1 MVSSRANALRC
12 SAVVVLFLLSTLMQG
27 YSPSNS
33 DVFETKSHEISPV
46 STPFGQSK
54 TLSIGS
60 FPDGA
65 NTNTRLSV
73 DESEALK
80 TLELQ
85 VESARLPT
93 STGFS
98 WAESS
103 DFSMNTVYDGMDV
116 NATSLSLL
124 PQEWKWDFES
134 ATFGPEWTQGG
145 TSNWNL
151 QTSNVI
157 TGSQSAQAGS
167 ITHNQ
172 ESSLTL
178 DVSGIPSA
186 SGSFQYEVSSES
198 SFDYLN
204 FCIDNT
210 GCTRYSGYSA
220 QWSGTQ
226 SGTHTFNIPASAQTL
241 TWKYTKDGSVD
252 RNQDTTWIDEIILSP
267 TGGSGNGLGYWVS
280 APFGPSLLGQGE
292 DRSFGH
298 MYMDASIPAGSI
310 FEWQLI
316 DATTNSIVPGFESI
330 TETSFDLGMIDWQTH
345 PLLKL
350 RIYME
355 TSSGDLPSIHGIHFE
370 GKIIED
376 FSNNPIEIG
385 WQMQGVSWSN
395 GEVSGS
401 GTLKTPVYNV
411 RSGFAG
417 FESNSVLSPGA
428 SIQYTLDGGTNW
440 ADVLSGKQWL
450 TTPAFSVQFRVSSA
464 GGQWDIETFD
474 VELIRTSIPDGLRI
488 DVGMDGVS
496 DWTLEGDG
504 IGRLGIQDRLKD
516 NSLWQTRASSPSASA
531 SFSMLLPAEG
541 VEAFEF
547 GVASPLQAMN
557 SPFLAMSIDG
567 QDFLSSSLPNLQSL
581 QVIQLTSN
589 ELGSLNSALSQ
600 ATPEFGV
607 EGLPMVEVTVRLG
620 SSTTPTDVMLGGLFA
635 PYDSSLALQFGPSD
649 AVTIA
654 LNNALQSVIPI
665 AGSKE
670 LPLPIRMT
678 SSGAIH
684 MVVVQQTTQSSI
696 DPISISVSNVTDTF
710 TPSTDWIE
718 VTSTFDF
725 SNLGISNAESY
736 VKSNGWSVALHLT
749 GVNHQSETRCPM
761 LSLPMTGLAV
771 NSCLTQGN
779 SMIWST
785 ENSDGAIRMVESGSL
800 LQVHHR
806 FQFSDMWD
814 DEESLGVSVNMLSP
828 SGPMLPASLNFGLGS
843 SNGVE
848 NDVEVKDWSIV
859 YENDARS
866 VHESPY
872 LHPGSDV
879 ILEVQLGF
887 EDVPVDST
895 PRSGSTLVRF
905 IADGVEVQSTSV
917 LSEGIASFPWTI
929 PSNRE
934 TIPIE
939 IEVIPLLNQ
948 QIYFAVPNSVTF
960 GFDTVDP
967 ELLSVSVSEF
977 DHVEANPK
985 TSIEFVIG
993 DRPMLPS
1000 LANAHIWRSWADD
1013 SNFDGIIQYEEVQTQ
1028 SLITPHDLSSLQGT
1042 YSLELDTSQAFS
1054 GSYFVGWLD
1063 VADSAGNVMLNS
1075 GSMESA
1081 LFNVQINN
1089 DGSPQLGTSPAY
1101 WGHGDSIW
1109 IHPGE
1114 SNTLHLPLL
1123 DLNGITDITDI
1134 EVDLAGNQNDA
1145 VHFKWDS
1152 ENNRCTSLNMFLDIE
1167 SCTFQPSDAEDLFS
1181 SEGMFIVNFS
1191 LEWGF
1196 DPDVS
1201 LVRVPRVLVHDAQ
1214 GQSNTL
1220 TVPDLSWSFS
1230 GEVDVKAQS
1239 LEFSLDGTVVETL
1252 GTWVKPRADLG
1263 VGGELT
1269 WYRSHRIVIQPFGL
1283 DIELGENELLVESR
1297 NGSFSGLLTAPLD
1310 PGSYAVF
1317 TSLHNPPNGAI
1328 DRTPVTAPAWFIV
1341 DNQAPSIVG
1350 IPSPENEIVLVE
1362 DMWDSIDFEV
1372 LILESD
1378 RLDES
1383 TLTLHWAVHPEG
1395 VGLSSKSVA
1404 NGSQMLSVIGGR
1416 AFGDAIP
1423 CAATLDLDSLLT
1435 SSMRNDAL
1443 EVRIWVTGYDMAGH
1457 EISTVFNDID
1467 APLSVWVLEQRIAEY
1482 SFTTPVIKPNKEIA
1496 AGETVILAVEISNS
1510 GLADGEA
1517 QMFVELVES
1526 TGARTRIDA
1535 RSIEIEAGGLFVYT
1549 KDWTPTREGTMWI
1562 EFQIINGP
1570 NVQTNTVYID
1580 EATSDGVFS
1589 SVASVNPVLLIVIFL
1604 LTVSLVGL
1612 LIFGLKNPQ
1621 QQQWDGH
1628 HRQPGKALPKIQ
1640 TKGIPNIQQ
1649 TQPQAPVSG
1658 PYGAPV
1664 QAASPGESPY
1674 K

>member
-1 MVSSRANALRC
+1 
-12 SAVVVLFLLSTLMQG
+12 MQG
-27 YSPSNS
+27 YSPSDGNELEDES
-33 DVFETKSHEISPV
+33 LDIFPV
-46 STPFGQSK
+46 PTPFGQSK
-54 TLSIGS
+54 LLSIGS

-65 NTNTRLSV
+65 NTKTRLSV
-73 DESEALK
+73 DEGEALK
-80 TLELQ
+80 SLDLQ
-85 VESARLPT
+85 VDAARLPT

-98 WAESS
+98 WTESS
-103 DFSMNTVYDGMDV
+103 DFSSTTNYDGMDV
-116 NATSLSLL
+116 NSSSLSLL

-145 TSNWNL
+145 VSNWNL

-157 TGSQSAQAGS
+157 TGAQSAQAGS

-178 DVSGIPSA
+178 DVSAIPA
-186 SGSFQYEVSSES
+186 VSGSFQYQVSSES
-198 SFDYLN
+198 SFDYLL

-210 GCTRYSGYSA
+210 ACSRFSGYSS
-220 QWSGTQ
+220 QWSGTP
-226 SGTHTFNIPASAQTL
+226 SGTHTFTIPAAAQTL

-252 RNQDTTWIDEIILSP
+252 RSLDTAWIDEIILSP
-267 TGGSGNGLGYWVS
+267 TGGSGNGVGTWVS
-280 APFGPSLLGQGE
+280 LPFGPSQLGQGE
-292 DRSFGH
+292 ERSFGH
-298 MYMDASIPAGSI
+298 MHMDASIPSGSI

-316 DATTNSIVPGFESI
+316 DAATNAIVPGFESI
-330 TETSFDLGMIDWQTH
+330 TETSFDLGMIDWETY

-370 GKIIED
+370 GKIFED
-376 FSNNPIEIG
+376 FSDDPTELG
-385 WQMQGVSWSN
+385 WQLQGVTWAN
-395 GEVSGS
+395 GEVSGT
-401 GTLKTPVYNV
+401 GTLKTSTYNV

-417 FESNSVLSPGA
+417 FESNSVLSSGA

-440 ADVLSGKQWL
+440 ADVLPGKQWL
-450 TTPAFSVQFRVSSA
+450 STPSFSVQFRVSSA

-496 DWTLEGDG
+496 DWSMEGEG
-504 IGRLGIQDRLKD
+504 MGRLGIQDRLKD
-516 NSLWQTRASSPSASA
+516 HSLWQTRASSPSASA
-531 SFSMLLPAEG
+531 SFSMLLPAAG

-557 SPFLAMSIDG
+557 SPFLTMSIDG
-567 QDFLSSSLPNLQSL
+567 QDILSSSLPNLQSL
-581 QVIQLTSN
+581 QVIELSSN

-600 ATPEFGV
+600 ATPEYGV

-620 SSTTPTDVMLGGLFA
+620 SSTTPADVMLGGLFA

-654 LNNALQSVIPI
+654 LNNALQSVIPV

-684 MVVVQQTTQSSI
+684 MTVIQQTTQSSI

-725 SNLGISNAESY
+725 SNLGVSNPESY
-736 VKSNGWSVALHLT
+736 VKSNGWSLALHLT

-761 LSLPMTGLAV
+761 LSLPMAGVAV

-779 SMIWST
+779 SMIWSSG
-785 ENSDGAIRMVESGSL
+785 NSDGTIRMVESGSL
-800 LQVHHR
+800 LQIHHR

-814 DEESLGVSVNMLSP
+814 DEESLGVSVNLLSP

-872 LHPGSDV
+872 LHPGADV
-879 ILEVQLGF
+879 MVEVQLGF
-887 EDVPVDST
+887 EDVPVEST
-895 PRSGSTLVRF
+895 PRSGSTLVRL
-905 IADGVEVQSTSV
+905 IADGVEVQSTSI
-917 LSEGIASFPWTI
+917 LSDGIASFPWAI
-929 PSNRE
+929 PSNKE
-934 TIPIE
+934 TIEVE

-948 QIYFAVPNSVTF
+948 DVHFAVPNVLNF

-967 ELLSVSVSEF
+967 ELLGVSVSEF
-977 DHVEANPK
+977 DHVEANPV

-1000 LANAHIWRSWADD
+1000 HANAHMWRSWIDD
-1013 SNFDGIIQYEEVQTQ
+1013 SNLDGIVQSDEVQTQ
-1028 SLITPHDLSSLQGT
+1028 PLTSPEDMTSLQGT
-1042 YSLELDTSQAFS
+1042 YSLEFDTSQAYS

-1081 LFNVQINN
+1081 LFNVQVNN

-1101 WGHGDSIW
+1101 WGHGDSVW
-1109 IHPGE
+1109 IHPGD
-1114 SNTLHLPLL
+1114 SNTLYLPLL

-1134 EVDLAGNQNDA
+1134 EVDLAGNQNEA
-1145 VHFKWDS
+1145 VHFKWES

-1167 SCTFQPSDAEDLFS
+1167 SCVFQPSNPDDLFS
-1181 SEGMFIVNFS
+1181 SEGMFIVHFS

-1201 LVRVPRVLVHDAQ
+1201 LVRVPRVVVHDAQ

-1220 TVPDLSWSFS
+1220 AVPDLSWSFS
-1230 GEVDVKAQS
+1230 GEVNVNPQN
-1239 LEFSLDGTVVETL
+1239 LEFSFDGTVVETQ

-1263 VGGELT
+1263 VVGELT
-1269 WYRSHRIVIQPFGL
+1269 WYRSHRAVIQPL
-1283 DIELGENELLVESR
+1283 DLGIELGENELLVESR
-1297 NGSFSGLLTAPLD
+1297 NGSFSGMLTAPLD

-1328 DRTPVTAPAWFIV
+1328 DRTPVTAPAWFVV

-1350 IPSPENEIVLVE
+1350 IPSPENELVLVE
-1362 DMWDSIDFEV
+1362 DVWDSIEFEV
-1372 LILESD
+1372 LIFESD
-1378 RLDES
+1378 RLAEP

-1395 VGLSSKSVA
+1395 VGLTSESVL

-1443 EVRIWVTGYDMAGH
+1443 EVRIWVTGYDIAGH

-1482 SFTTPVIKPNKEIA
+1482 SFTAPVLKPNKEIA
-1496 AGETVILAVEISNS
+1496 AGETVALAVEISNS

-1535 RSIEIEAGGLFVYT
+1535 RSIEIEAGSTFVYT
-1549 KDWTPTREGTMWI
+1549 KDWTPTRDGTMWI

-1589 SVASVNPVLLIVIFL
+1589 SVASVNPVLLIIIFL

-1621 QQQWDGH
+1621 QQQWDAHQRSSRKPLVHIQNEG
-1628 HRQPGKALPKIQ
+1628 RPRLQQ
-1640 TKGIPNIQQ
+1640 TKP
-1649 TQPQAPVSG
+1649 QPPVSG

-1664 QAASPGESPY
+1664 ESAAPGESPY

>member
-98 WAESS
+98 WSESS

-298 MYMDASIPAGSI
+298 LYMDASIPTGSI

-316 DATTNSIVPGFESI
+316 DAATNSIVPGFESI
-330 TETSFDLGMIDWQTH
+330 SETSFDLGMVDWETY
-345 PLLKL
+345 PMLKM

-355 TSSGDLPSIHGIHFE
+355 TSTGDLPSIHGIHFE
-370 GKIIED
+370 GKIVED
-376 FSNNPIEIG
+376 FSNNPTGTG

-401 GTLKTPVYNV
+401 GTLKSPVYNV

-417 FESNSVLSPGA
+417 FESNSVLSPSA
-428 SIQYTLDGGTNW
+428 SVQYTLDGGTNW
-440 ADVLSGKQWL
+440 VDLLPGKQWL
-450 TTPAFSVQFRVSSA
+450 TTPAFTVQFRVASA
-464 GGQWDIETFD
+464 GSQWDIDVFE

-496 DWTLEGDG
+496 DWSLEGEG

-531 SFSMLLPAEG
+531 SFSLLLPASG

-557 SPFLAMSIDG
+557 SPFLTMSIGG
-567 QDFLSSSLPNLQSL
+567 QDFLSTSLPNLQSL
-581 QVIQLTSN
+581 QVIELSSN

-600 ATPEFGV
+600 ASAEYGV

-620 SSTTPTDVMLGGLFA
+620 SSTTPTDVLLGGIFA
-635 PYDSSLALQFGPSD
+635 PYDSALALQFGPSD
-649 AVTIA
+649 AVIIA
-654 LNNALQSVIPI
+654 LNNALQSVIPVG
-665 AGSKE
+665 GSKE

-678 SSGAIH
+678 SSGAVH
-684 MVVVQQTTQSSI
+684 MVVVQQTTQASI
-696 DPISISVSNVTDTF
+696 EPISMSVSNVSDTF

-718 VTSTFDF
+718 VASTFDF
-725 SNLGISNAESY
+725 SNLGVSNAESY

-749 GVNHQSETRCPM
+749 GVNSQSETRCPM
-761 LSLPMTGLAV
+761 LSLPMSGAAV

-779 SMIWST
+779 SMIWSSGG
-785 ENSDGAIRMVESGSL
+785 SDGSIRMVESGSL
-800 LQVHHR
+800 LQVNHR
-806 FQFSDMWD
+806 FQFSELWD
-814 DEESLGVSVNMLSP
+814 DEESLTVSVNMLSP
-828 SGPMLPASLNFGLGS
+828 SGPMLPANINFGLGS

-859 YENDARS
+859 YDNDVRS
-866 VHESPY
+866 THDSPY
-872 LHPGSDV
+872 LHPGESV
-879 ILEVQLGF
+879 NVEVQLGF
-887 EDVPVDST
+887 ENVPADTT

-905 IADGVEVQSTSV
+905 IADGVEIQSTSV
-917 LSEGIASFPWTI
+917 FSDGVASFPWVI
-929 PSNRE
+929 PSNKE
-934 TIPIE
+934 SIE
-939 IEVIPLLNQ
+939 LEVDVIPLVNQ
-948 QIYFAVPNSVTF
+948 NILFAVPNKATY

-967 ELLSVSVSEF
+967 ELLGVSISEF
-977 DHVEANPK
+977 DHVEANPA
-985 TSIEFVIG
+985 TSIEFVIA

-1000 LANAHIWRSWADD
+1000 HANAHMWRSWSDD
-1013 SNFDGIIQYEEVQTQ
+1013 SNLDGIMQSEEVQVR
-1028 SLITPHDLSSLQGT
+1028 SLFVPEDRTPLQGT
-1042 YSLELDTSQAFS
+1042 YVLELDTSEAYS

-1075 GSMESA
+1075 GSFDSP
-1081 LFNVQINN
+1081 LFNVQVNN
-1089 DGSPQLGTSPAY
+1089 DGSPQLGTSSAY
-1101 WGHGDSIW
+1101 WGHGDSVW

-1114 SNTLHLPLL
+1114 SNIMHLPLL
-1123 DLNGITDITDI
+1123 DLNGISDITHI
-1134 EVDLAGNQNDA
+1134 AVNLAGNQIDPVEFN
-1145 VHFKWDS
+1145 WNS
-1152 ENNRCTSLNMFLDIE
+1152 ENQRCTSLNIFLDIE
-1167 SCTFQPSDAEDLFS
+1167 SCTFQPADSGSLFS

-1201 LVRVPRVLVHDAQ
+1201 LLRIPNVLVHDSQ
-1214 GQSNTL
+1214 GQSNSIS
-1220 TVPDLSWSFS
+1220 VPDLSWSFS
-1230 GEVDVKAQS
+1230 GEVAVNSQT
-1239 LEFSLDGTVVETL
+1239 LEFSLDGSEVETL
-1252 GTWVKPRADLG
+1252 GTWVKPRADIG
-1263 VGGELT
+1263 VNGELT
-1269 WYRSHRIVIQPFGL
+1269 WHRSHRAVIQSMEL
-1283 DIELGENELLVESR
+1283 DIEIGENELLADSV
-1297 NGSFSGLLTAPLD
+1297 NGSFSGILTAPLE

-1328 DRTPVTAPAWFIV
+1328 DRTSTTPPAWFIV
-1341 DNQAPSIVG
+1341 DNKAPLIVG
-1350 IPSPENEIVLVE
+1350 IPSPVNEVVLVE
-1362 DMWDSIDFEV
+1362 DTWSSLDIEI
-1372 LILESD
+1372 LISEGD

-1383 TLTLHWAVHPEG
+1383 SLILHWAVHPEG
-1395 VGLSSKSVA
+1395 VGISSDSVV
-1404 NGSQMLSVIGGR
+1404 NGSEPLAVVGGR

-1423 CAATLDLDSLLT
+1423 CATNLNLDSMLT
-1435 SSMRNDAL
+1435 PSMRNDAL
-1443 EVRIWVTGYDMAGH
+1443 EMRIWVSGFDQAGH
-1457 EISTVFNDID
+1457 EISTLSNDID
-1467 APLSVWVLEQRIAEY
+1467 SPLSVWVLEQRIAEY
-1482 SFTTPVIKPNKEIA
+1482 SFTEPVMKPSKQIA
-1496 AGETVILAVEISNS
+1496 AGETVALAVEISNS

-1526 TGARTRIDA
+1526 NGARTRIDA
-1535 RSIEIEAGGLFVYT
+1535 RSIEVESGGTYVYT
-1549 KDWTPTREGTMWI
+1549 KDWIPAREGTMWI

-1580 EATSDGVFS
+1580 EASSDGVFS
-1589 SVASVNPVLLIVIFL
+1589 SVASVSPVLLVIIFL

-1612 LIFGLKNPQ
+1612 LIFGLKTPQ
-1621 QQQWDGH
+1621 QQMGRPQMHARKQVAPLPPKG
-1628 HRQPGKALPKIQ
+1628 QPRTPPSKPK
-1640 TKGIPNIQQ
+1640 TP
-1649 TQPQAPVSG
+1649 ASG
-1658 PYGAPV
+1658 PYGAPK
-1664 QAASPGESPY
+1664 QAASPGENPY